1 GPNASMKQLNDQIR
15 IINTG
20 LIRLQMTALA
30 TVATF
35 GIFTAA
41 MWKAA
46 KGPDPSDI
54 RKQQQAITDEY
65 NKQYQKRIDEVY
77 NFAGLFDK
85 VSRET
90 FSGK

>member
-1 GPNASMKQLNDQIR
+1 LM
-15 IINTG
+15 
-20 LIRLQMTALA
+20 RLQMTAMA

-41 MWKAA
+41 MWSAA

-54 RKQQQAITDEY
+54 RKQQDAITAEY
-65 NKQYQKRIDEVY
+65 IKAYQKRIDEVY

-85 VSRET
+85 VTRET
-90 FSGK
+90 FSGKEL